1 MKKNIFVKATLAS
14 LSLVLISA
22 VGFDTAF
29 GYGSSSTRRSS
40 GSSSKVIK
48 PLFNEA
54 PVPQVLGAENFRF
67 LVNLR
72 KDVNSSD
79 VKELQARL
87 RKEGLFTFPTD
98 TGYFGP
104 VTFAAVK
111 AYQTAHPSI
120 GYING
125 FVGPLTRAEL
135 NK

>member
-1 MKKNIFVKATLAS
+1 MKATLAS

-22 VGFDTAF
+22 VGFDTAY
-29 GYGSSSTRRSS
+29 GYGSSSSSSRRSS
-40 GSSSKVIK
+40 SGSRVIK
-48 PLFNEA
+48 PLVIEA

-72 KDVNSSD
+72 KDVNSND

-111 AYQTAHPSI
+111 AYQTAHPTI

>member
-22 VGFDTAF
+22 VGFDTAY
-29 GYGSSSTRRSS
+29 GYGSSSSRRSS
-40 GSSSKVIK
+40 SGSKVIK
-48 PLFNEA
+48 PLVIEA

-67 LVNLR
+67 LINLR
-72 KDVNSSD
+72 KDVNSND

-111 AYQTAHPSI
+111 AYQTAHPTI

>member
-1 MKKNIFVKATLAS
+1 MKKNIFVKATLVA

-29 GYGSSSTRRSS
+29 GYGSSPTKSSS
-40 GSSSKVIK
+40 GSSRVIK
-48 PLFNEA
+48 PLVNEA

-72 KDVNSSD
+72 KDVNSND

-104 VTFAAVK
+104 LTFEAVK
-111 AYQTAHPSI
+111 AYQTAHPTI

>member
-1 MKKNIFVKATLAS
+1 MKATLVS

-22 VGFDTAF
+22 VGFDTAY
-29 GYGSSSTRRSS
+29 GYGSSSRSGISS
-40 GSSSKVIK
+40 GGGSNRVNT
-48 PLFNEA
+48 PLIIQA

-72 KDVNSSD
+72 KDVNSND

-111 AYQTAHPSI
+111 AYQTAHPTI

>member
-22 VGFDTAF
+22 VGFDTAY
-29 GYGSSSTRRSS
+29 GYGSSSSRRSS
-40 GSSSKVIK
+40 SGSKVIK
-48 PLFNEA
+48 PLVIEA

-72 KDVNSSD
+72 KDVNSND

-111 AYQTAHPSI
+111 AYQTAHPTI